1 MAKAAAGSGLLLI
14 REQYLLGVLRE
25 GAKGRW
31 GLQFLCSP
39 YRFCSTRIILD
50 DINKPVIDRIIRVDH
65 AGEYGANR
73 IYAGQMAVLGR
84 SSVGPVIRQM
94 WEQEKDHLKKM
105 KELVVLYRVR
115 PTILLPLWDVAGYML
130 GAGTALLGK
139 KAAMACTVAVEESI
153 ANHYNNQIRVL
164 VEEDPEK
171 YKELLQIIK
180 KFRDEEMEHHDTGLD
195 YDAELTPGYSVLK
208 NAIQVGCKAAIFL
221 SERI

>member
-1 MAKAAAGSGLLLI
+1 MLIFFYTNELVTCLESSEKVQVMATLFFDSKSMIVCLT
-14 REQYLLGVLRE
+14 

-31 GLQFLCSP
+31 GL
-39 YRFCSTRIILD
+39 
-50 DINKPVIDRIIRVDH
+50 VDH

-130 GAGTALLGK
+130 GEHRCFSFPNIYIYLYLGYVSSQ
-139 KAAMACTVAVEESI
+139 A
-153 ANHYNNQIRVL
+153 QL
-164 VEEDPEK
+164 
-171 YKELLQIIK
+171 
-180 KFRDEEMEHHDTGLD
+180 
-195 YDAELTPGYSVLK
+195 
-208 NAIQVGCKAAIFL
+208 
-221 SERI
+221 

>member
-1 MAKAAAGSGLLLI
+1 MAKAAAGCGLLLI
-14 REQYLLGVLRE
+14 REHYLLGARWE

-31 GLQFLCSP
+31 GLQFLRSP
-39 YRFCSTRIILD
+39 YRFCSSGMVLE

-65 AGEYGANR
+65 AGEFGANR

-94 WEQEKDHLKKM
+94 WEQEKDHLKQM
-105 KELVVLYRVR
+105 KELVILYRVR

-153 ANHYNNQIRVL
+153 AVHYNNQIRVL

-180 KFRDEEMEHHDTGLD
+180 KFRDEEMQHHDTGIE

>member
-164 VEEDPEK
+164 
-171 YKELLQIIK
+171 
-180 KFRDEEMEHHDTGLD
+180 
-195 YDAELTPGYSVLK
+195 TPGYSVLK

>member
-1 MAKAAAGSGLLLI
+1 MLIFFYTNELVTCLESSEKVQVMATLFFDSKSMIVCLT
-14 REQYLLGVLRE
+14 

-50 DINKPVIDRIIRVDH
+50 NINKPVIDNQSGSRRRIWSKSHLR
-65 AGEYGANR
+65 
-73 IYAGQMAVLGR
+73 R
-84 SSVGPVIRQM
+84 SDGCLRQKFSRTSHSSNVGTRKGPFEKNEGVGGFVQSPSNHFVTSVGC
-94 WEQEKDHLKKM
+94 
-105 KELVVLYRVR
+105 
-115 PTILLPLWDVAGYML
+115 
-130 GAGTALLGK
+130 AGTALLGK

-164 VEEDPEK
+164 
-171 YKELLQIIK
+171 
-180 KFRDEEMEHHDTGLD
+180 
-195 YDAELTPGYSVLK
+195 TPGYSVLK